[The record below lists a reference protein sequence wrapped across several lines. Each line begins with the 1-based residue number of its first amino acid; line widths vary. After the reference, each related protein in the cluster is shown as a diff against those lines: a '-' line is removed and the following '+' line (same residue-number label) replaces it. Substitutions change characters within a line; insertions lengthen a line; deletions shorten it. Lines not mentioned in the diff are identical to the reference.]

1 MWELTSDRPIYTQL
15 LEQLQLAIVS
25 GRYRPGERLPSVRDL
40 AAEASVNP
48 NTMQRALSELEGQ
61 GLIQTQRTSG
71 KYVTDDQE
79 KIMAVK
85 KELATQQLEAF
96 LTAMKKLGYTREEVS
111 EFLSNLLSKGE
122 LE

>member
-79 KIMAVK
+79 KIMAIK
-85 KELATQQLEAF
+85 KDLATQQLDAF